1 MTFDLLNLNA
11 PLLNALNDLGVTT
24 PTPIQEQTFSLLMSG
39 RDVLGIAQTGTG
51 KTYAYLLPCLRQW
64 KYSHEKNIQILIL
77 VPTRELVKQVVT
89 EVEKLCKY
97 MDVKV
102 AGVYGGVNMAPQKDV
117 ILAGLDVLVATPGR
131 LLDLILSD
139 TIKPKTI
146 KKLVIDEVDEMLDL
160 GFKYQLTRIFDLL
173 PQKRQNILFSATM
186 IEEVENLIAIYFNN
200 PVKVEAATDITPL
213 KNIEQM
219 GYSVKNFNTKAN
231 LLLLLLRN
239 EPAMS
244 KVIVFLST
252 KSMVDLLYGILKPT
266 LGKYADYMHS
276 NKAQNK
282 RFETITHFDNGLCRV
297 LIATDII
304 ARGLDLS
311 EVTHVI
317 NFDTPAVPESY
328 VHRIGRTGRADKK
341 GIAITFTTEKEKEY
355 KNNIEA
361 LIKLK
366 IKPLQSP
373 ADLEISNTLI
383 KEEIPVV
390 KMKNILVKK
399 LKKNAD
405 KPGPAFHEKKA
416 KNLKT
421 NSKIPHAEKM
431 RMKYGKPIKKSS
443 KK

>member
-1 MTFDLLNLNA
+1 MTFDQLNLSN
-11 PLLNALNDLGVTT
+11 PLLNALNDLGISE
-24 PTPIQEQTFSLLMSG
+24 PTPIQEKTFSLILSG

-51 KTYAYLLPCLRQW
+51 KTFAYLLPCLREI
-64 KYSHEKNIQILIL
+64 KFAKEKTIQVLIL
-77 VPTRELVKQVVT
+77 VPTRELVKQVVG
-89 EVEKLCKY
+89 EVEKLTTY
-97 MDVKV
+97 MNVKV
-102 AGVYGGVNMAPQKDV
+102 GGVYGGVNMAPQKDL
-117 ILAGLDVLVATPGR
+117 ILAGLDILVATPGR

-139 TIKPKTI
+139 TIKTKTI

-173 PQKRQNILFSATM
+173 PPKHQNILFSATM
-186 IEEVENLIAIYFNN
+186 IPEVENLIAQYFND

-213 KNIEQM
+213 KNIVQT
-219 GYSVKNFNTKAN
+219 GYNVKNFNTKAN
-231 LLLLLLRN
+231 LIPLLLK
-239 EPAMS
+239 EHPEMS

-252 KSMVDLLYGILKPT
+252 KSLVDLLYSILQPV
-266 LGKYADYMHS
+266 LGKQVDYIHS

-282 RFETITHFDNGLCRV
+282 RFETITNFDNGNCRL

-304 ARGLDLS
+304 ARGLDLT

-317 NFDTPAVPESY
+317 NFDTPAIPESY

-341 GIAITFTTEKEKEY
+341 GIAITLTTEKEKEY
-355 KNNIEA
+355 RHNIES

-366 IKPLQSP
+366 IKMLPTP
-373 ADLEISNTLI
+373 DDLVVSNTLI

-399 LKKNAD
+399 PKKDVA
-405 KPGPAFHEKKA
+405 GPAFHEKKA

-431 RMKYGKPIKKSS
+431 RLKYGKPIKKRG

>member
-1 MTFDLLNLNA
+1 MTFDQLNLSN
-11 PLLNALNDLGVTT
+11 PLLNALNDLGISE
-24 PTPIQEQTFSLLMSG
+24 PTPIQEKTFSLILSG

-51 KTYAYLLPCLRQW
+51 KTFAYLLPCLREI
-64 KYSHEKNIQILIL
+64 KFAKEKAIQVLIL
-77 VPTRELVKQVVT
+77 VPTRELVKQVVG
-89 EVEKLCKY
+89 EVEKLTTY
-97 MDVKV
+97 MNVKV
-102 AGVYGGVNMAPQKDV
+102 GGVYGGVNMAPQKDL

-139 TIKPKTI
+139 TIKTKTI

-173 PQKRQNILFSATM
+173 PPKHQNILFSATM
-186 IEEVENLIAIYFNN
+186 IPEVENLIAQYFND

-213 KNIEQM
+213 KNIVQT
-219 GYSVKNFNTKAN
+219 GYNVKNFNTKAN
-231 LLLLLLRN
+231 LIPLLLK
-239 EPAMS
+239 EHPEMS

-252 KSMVDLLYGILKPT
+252 KSLVDLLYSILQPV
-266 LGKYADYMHS
+266 LGKQVDYIHS

-282 RFETITHFDNGLCRV
+282 RFETITNFDNGNCRL

-304 ARGLDLS
+304 ARGLDLT

-317 NFDTPAVPESY
+317 NFDTPAIPESY

-341 GIAITFTTEKEKEY
+341 GIAITLTTEKEKEY
-355 KNNIEA
+355 RHNIES

-366 IKPLQSP
+366 IKMLPTP
-373 ADLEISNTLI
+373 DDLVVSNTLI

-399 LKKNAD
+399 TKKDVA
-405 KPGPAFHEKKA
+405 GPAFHEKKA

-431 RMKYGKPIKKSS
+431 RLKYGKPIKKRG

>member
-1 MTFDLLNLNA
+1 MTFDQLNLSN
-11 PLLNALNDLGVTT
+11 PLLNALNDLGISE
-24 PTPIQEQTFSLLMSG
+24 PTPIQEKTFSLILSG

-51 KTYAYLLPCLRQW
+51 KTFAYLLPCLRDIKFAHQ
-64 KYSHEKNIQILIL
+64 KTIQVLIL
-77 VPTRELVKQVVT
+77 VPTRELVKQVVG
-89 EVEKLCKY
+89 EVEKLTTY

-102 AGVYGGVNMAPQKDV
+102 GGVFGGVNMAPQKDL
-117 ILAGLDVLVATPGR
+117 ILAGLDILVATPGR

-139 TIKPKTI
+139 TIKTKTI

-160 GFKYQLTRIFDLL
+160 GFKYQLSRIFDLL
-173 PQKRQNILFSATM
+173 PPKHQNILFSATM
-186 IEEVENLIAIYFNN
+186 IPEVENLIALYFND

-213 KNIEQM
+213 KNIVQT
-219 GYSVKNFNTKAN
+219 GYNVKNFNTKAN
-231 LLLLLLRN
+231 LIPLLLK
-239 EPAMS
+239 EHPEMT

-252 KSMVDLLYGILKPT
+252 KSMVDLLFSILQPI
-266 LGKYADYMHS
+266 LGKQVVDYIHS

-282 RFETITHFDNGLCRV
+282 RFATITNFDSGNCRV

-304 ARGLDLS
+304 ARGLDLT

-317 NFDTPAVPESY
+317 NFDTPPIPESY

-341 GIAITFTTEKEKEY
+341 GIAITLTTEKEQVY
-355 KNNIEA
+355 RNNIEA

-366 IKPLQSP
+366 IELLQTP
-373 ADLEISNTLI
+373 DDLVVSNVLI
-383 KEEIPVV
+383 KEEIPVI

-399 LKKNAD
+399 PKKDLA
-405 KPGPAFHEKKA
+405 GPAFHQKKA

-431 RMKYGKPIKKSS
+431 RLKYGKPIKKSS

>member
-1 MTFDLLNLNA
+1 MTFDQLNLSN
-11 PLLNALNDLGVTT
+11 PLLNALNDLGISE
-24 PTPIQEQTFSLLMSG
+24 PTPIQEKTFSLILSG

-51 KTYAYLLPCLRQW
+51 KTFAYLLPCLREI
-64 KYSHEKNIQILIL
+64 KFAKEKAIQVLIL
-77 VPTRELVKQVVT
+77 VPTRELVKQVVG
-89 EVEKLCKY
+89 EVEKLTTY
-97 MDVKV
+97 MNVKV
-102 AGVYGGVNMAPQKDV
+102 GGVYGGVNMAPQKDL

-139 TIKPKTI
+139 TIKTKTI

-173 PQKRQNILFSATM
+173 PPKHQNILFSATM
-186 IEEVENLIAIYFNN
+186 IPEVENLIAQYFND

-213 KNIEQM
+213 KNIVQT
-219 GYSVKNFNTKAN
+219 GYNVKNFNTKAN
-231 LLLLLLRN
+231 LIPLLLK
-239 EPAMS
+239 EHPEMS

-252 KSMVDLLYGILKPT
+252 KSLVDLLYSILQPV
-266 LGKYADYMHS
+266 LGKQVDYIHS

-282 RFETITHFDNGLCRV
+282 RFETITNFDNGNCRL

-304 ARGLDLS
+304 ARGLDLT

-317 NFDTPAVPESY
+317 NFDTPAIPESY

-341 GIAITFTTEKEKEY
+341 GIAITLTTEKEKEY
-355 KNNIEA
+355 RHNIES

-366 IKPLQSP
+366 IKMLPTP
-373 ADLEISNTLI
+373 DDLVVSNTLI

-399 LKKNAD
+399 PKKDVA
-405 KPGPAFHEKKA
+405 GPAFHEKKA

-431 RMKYGKPIKKSS
+431 RLKYGKPIKKRG